1 LKLIIQIPAFNE
13 EKSIQQT
20 LRDLPRRID
29 GVTTIET
36 LLIDDG
42 STDRTVELARE
53 AGVDHVVRLIS
64 NRGLAAAFT
73 AGIDASL
80 RLGADLIVNTD
91 GDNQYRGSDI
101 ARLVAPLIEGKA
113 EVVIGDRQVAT
124 SPHMGFLKR
133 LLQRLGSWTV
143 GLAAGIEVSDATS
156 GLRAFTR
163 EAAFQIN
170 VFNPFTYTLETII
183 QAGNR
188 NLNVS
193 SVAIETNAP
202 TRSSRLYRGIHNYIR
217 KSVVTIFRVYT
228 LYKPLK
234 TFFAI
239 GGILFAGGF
248 ALGLRFL
255 YFYLTEGT
263 AGHIQSLILAAVLL
277 IAGFQT
283 MLIGLV
289 ADLISVNRRLSEE
302 VLIRLRKLHPEVT
315 TRSIGLEKRPRGPR
329 KPGRPKTEASPQS
342 APAPEERKPYE
353 SQWVWL
359 VDEAELEAE
368 ADVAVDRLPI
378 AADEQSSAPRRRRRR
393 RRNPERP
400 THAPREHRHHQTD
413 GAPSEEN

>member
-20 LRDLPRRID
+20 LRDLPRTID

-42 STDRTVELARE
+42 SSDRTVELARE

-73 AGIDASL
+73 AGIDACL

-101 ARLVAPLIEGKA
+101 PRLVAPIIEGKA

-143 GLAAGIEVSDATS
+143 GLAAGIDVSDATS
-156 GLRAFTR
+156 GLRAFSR

-188 NLNVS
+188 NLNVA

-202 TRSSRLYRGIHNYIR
+202 TRKSRLYRGIHNYIR
-217 KSVVTIFRVYT
+217 KSIVTIFRVYT

-239 GGILFAGGF
+239 GAILFAGGF

-283 MLIGLV
+283 ILIGLV

-302 VLIRLRKLHPEVT
+302 VLIRLRKLHPQVT
-315 TRSIGLEKRPRGPR
+315 TRSTGLDE
-329 KPGRPKTEASPQS
+329 RPKGRRKGSRPPVSTTPQP
-342 APAPEERKPYE
+342 PAEVVERKPYE

-359 VDEAELEAE
+359 VDEAEIEAA
-368 ADVAVDRLPI
+368 ADEEIERLPI
-378 AADEQSSAPRRRRRR
+378 AAGEQNGAPRRRRRR

-400 THAPREHRHHQTD
+400 THAPREHRHHQTEGSTD
-413 GAPSEEN
+413 EKN

>member
-248 ALGLRFL
+248 ALVLRFL